1 MLSPFEW
8 WCRNFILPDICKPC
22 LFVFLRNLFY
32 LTSHLAIAPA
42 RGQPLF
48 VPFSG
53 EKGNV
58 KALSHRRP
66 VGAGSMKVLLRALAG
81 DWRNCRPLY
90 FPRLPAVSPS
100 NPSKYTVY
108 CTLLINPME
117 SLPHAVQRPYR
128 MSLQMEYF
136 LVHEYHTEYHQF
148 RVE

>member
-1 MLSPFEW
+1 
-8 WCRNFILPDICKPC
+8 
-22 LFVFLRNLFY
+22 
-32 LTSHLAIAPA
+32 
-42 RGQPLF
+42 
-48 VPFSG
+48 
-53 EKGNV
+53 
-58 KALSHRRP
+58 
-66 VGAGSMKVLLRALAG
+66 MKVLLRALAG

-100 NPSKYTVY
+100 NPSTPYRPDPKYTVY

>member
-1 MLSPFEW
+1 MAVILYKANLAL
-8 WCRNFILPDICKPC
+8 NFWT
-22 LFVFLRNLFY
+22 R
-32 LTSHLAIAPA
+32 S
-42 RGQPLF
+42 
-48 VPFSG
+48 FSG
-53 EKGNV
+53 IGYWMDQVPSCHSPRKGATPLCSFLLGERNA
-58 KALSHRRP
+58 KALSHHRP

>member
-1 MLSPFEW
+1 MPPLPADSIHARACKLKCEK
-8 WCRNFILPDICKPC
+8 ILTRPI
-22 LFVFLRNLFY
+22 R
-32 LTSHLAIAPA
+32 SHLAIAPA